1 MIELTTCKFHLK
13 CLLNESQY
21 INDTVN
27 TTIKDIKSNNLPDV
41 RALYSCQEYIS
52 KMKDSLE
59 YVLKE
64 IEKEYDRRYT
74 IPTTYKEVPVELPL
88 SKTLSKEYKPID
100 AVQQTIGE
108 MIAQA
113 EYEALLPN
121 CLVCNHKLR
130 EDAYFNDM
138 YCEHCN
144 DWLENIKKKGGN

>member
-13 CLLNESQY
+13 CLLNESEY
-21 INDTVN
+21 IHDTID
-27 TTIKDIKSNNLPDV
+27 TSIKDIKSDRLPDV

-64 IEKEYDRRYT
+64 IEKEYDRRYG
-74 IPTTYKEVPVELPL
+74 TYEELPL
-88 SKTLSKEYKPID
+88 KKEP
-100 AVQQTIGE
+100 VQQTIDE

-121 CLVCNHKLR
+121 CPVCNHKLR

-138 YCEHCN
+138 YCEHCS
-144 DWLENIKKKGGN
+144 DWLENIKKKGGNQNVK

>member
-21 INDTVN
+21 INDTIDN
-27 TTIKDIKSNNLPDV
+27 SIKHIKSDKLPDIQ
-41 RALYSCQEYIS
+41 ALYSCQEYIS

-64 IEKEYDRRYT
+64 IEKEYDRRYGEG
-74 IPTTYKEVPVELPL
+74 TYKELPL
-88 SKTLSKEYKPID
+88 KKEP
-100 AVQQTIGE
+100 VQQTIDD

-121 CLVCNHKLR
+121 CPVCNHKLR

-138 YCEHCN
+138 YCEHCG
-144 DWLENIKKKGGN
+144 DWLENIKKKGGI

>member
-21 INDTVN
+21 INDTID
-27 TTIKDIKSNNLPDV
+27 TSIKDIKSDKLPDV

-64 IEKEYDRRYT
+64 IEKEYDRRYGA
-74 IPTTYKEVPVELPL
+74 YEELPL
-88 SKTLSKEYKPID
+88 KKE
-100 AVQQTIGE
+100 AVQQTIDE

-121 CLVCNHKLR
+121 CPVCNYKLR

-144 DWLENIKKKGGN
+144 DWLENIKKKGGI

>member
-21 INDTVN
+21 INDTID
-27 TTIKDIKSNNLPDV
+27 TSIKDIKSDKLPDV

-64 IEKEYDRRYT
+64 IEKEYDRRYGAY
-74 IPTTYKEVPVELPL
+74 TYKELPL
-88 SKTLSKEYKPID
+88 KKE
-100 AVQQTIGE
+100 AVQQTIDD
-108 MIAQA
+108 MIAQT
-113 EYEALLPN
+113 EYESKLPN
-121 CLVCNHKLR
+121 CPVCNHKLR

-138 YCEHCN
+138 YCEHCG
-144 DWLENIKKKGGN
+144 DWLENIKKKGGI

>member
-21 INDTVN
+21 INDNIN
-27 TTIKDIKSNNLPDV
+27 TSIKDIKSNKLPDIQ
-41 RALYSCQEYIS
+41 ALYSCREYIS

-64 IEKEYDRRYT
+64 IEKEYDRQYT
-74 IPTTYKEVPVELPL
+74 VPTYKEVPVELPL
-88 SKTLSKEYKPID
+88 SKEYKPID
-100 AVQQTIGE
+100 AIQQTIGDL
-108 MIAQA
+108 IAQA

-121 CLVCNHKLR
+121 CPVCNHKLR

-138 YCEHCN
+138 YCEHCG
-144 DWLENIKKKGGN
+144 DWLENIKKKGGNQNVK